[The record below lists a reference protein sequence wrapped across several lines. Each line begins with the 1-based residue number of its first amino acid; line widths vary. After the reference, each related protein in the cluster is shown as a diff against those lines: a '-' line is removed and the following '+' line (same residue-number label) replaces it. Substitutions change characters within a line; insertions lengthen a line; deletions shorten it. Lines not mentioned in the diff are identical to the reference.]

1 MEVKKVCRKEVPHL
15 ADVLLRAFR
24 EDPFYLWM
32 LKGDPDYEE
41 KLLRKFNRD
50 LDKAV
55 SAGTVYTTFDC
66 RGVALWDAPTESP
79 LHENPLHEIKDPNP
93 LVDLIGERADEVLDG
108 FRTLEALRP
117 ECEHWYL
124 SIFAT
129 DPVHQRTGVGTA
141 IIRPV
146 LDRCDR
152 DGAVAYL
159 ETSRERN
166 TVYYSRFGFERT
178 GHVRIDNGPE
188 LWTMQRDPKPI

>member
-1 MEVKKVCRKEVPHL
+1 MEIKQAGRNDVPL
-15 ADVLLRAFR
+15 LSDVLVRAFR

-32 LKGDPDYEE
+32 LKDDPGYEE
-41 KLLRKFNRD
+41 KLLKKFNGD
-50 LDKAV
+50 LGKAV
-55 SAGTVYTTFDC
+55 SAGTVYTTDDC
-66 RGVALWDAPTESP
+66 RGVALWDAPTGSP
-79 LHENPLHEIKDPNP
+79 LHELKDPKP
-93 LVDLIGERADEVLDG
+93 LVDLIGERAGEVLDG

-129 DPVHQRTGVGTA
+129 DPDHQRTGVGTA
-141 IIRPV
+141 MIRPV
-146 LDRCDR
+146 LHRCDR
-152 DGAVAYL
+152 EGAPAYL

-188 LWTMQRDPKPI
+188 LWTMQREPKPS